1 MVEFLGLS
9 CLGLL
14 SETWWLLTDVMTCRT
29 HQRSPGSYAGQRTTC
44 ACLRGAP
51 GAPPGRP
58 PPLRAGVGLGWG
70 GGGPGG
76 RCRHR
81 RLPPQLTTSWTPRA
95 RGAAV
100 ARLRGRTRPGASPL
114 GWPPGRALLG
124 WRHAP
129 VTHALVRSCPP
140 GGGGRLISW
149 LVGWPHGWRRAPWL
163 VLTGSWW

>member
-70 GGGPGG
+70 GGSRWPLSAPPPSAAADDFLDAPCKGGGCSAAKGPD
-76 RCRHR
+76 
-81 RLPPQLTTSWTPRA
+81 PPGCVTTWLAAWAGAAWLEACTCDTCTGQVMPNRG
-95 RGAAV
+95 RGAADQ
-100 ARLRGRTRPGASPL
+100 
-114 GWPPGRALLG
+114 
-124 WRHAP
+124 
-129 VTHALVRSCPP
+129 
-140 GGGGRLISW
+140 
-149 LVGWPHGWRRAPWL
+149 LVGWLAAWMAASTL
-163 VLTGSWW
+163 VSTNW